1 MAEGLFQNMSE
12 KALYVHGSSREER
25 AAWQQE
31 KPESGKHSVKRMA
44 DTDGAA
50 FSDEK
55 DKLSSDL
62 IRT

>member
-1 MAEGLFQNMSE
+1 MSE

-31 KPESGKHSVKRMA
+31 KPESGKHPVKRMA
-44 DTDGAA
+44 DTDGAT

>member
-25 AAWQQE
+25 AAGQQE
-31 KPESGKHSVKRMA
+31 KPESCKHPVKRMA

-50 FSDEK
+50 FPNEK
-55 DKLSSDL
+55 DKFSSDL

>member
-1 MAEGLFQNMSE
+1 MSE
-12 KALYVHGSSREER
+12 KALCVHGSSREER
-25 AAWQQE
+25 TAGQQE
-31 KPESGKHSVKRMA
+31 KPESGKHPVKRMA

-62 IRT
+62 IRA